1 METKQTPAALES
13 HLGYWLRFVSNSVSG
28 AFAEK
33 LAGQGVSVVEWVV
46 LRLIHGDANM
56 PASAIAETTGMTRGA
71 ISKIVDRLEERGLAE
86 RKPLP
91 RDGRAQILKLT
102 AKGARL
108 VPVLAALADRNDAE
122 FFDHLTAKERAA
134 MTRILKD
141 IVARRAIKAVPVD

>member
-1 METKQTPAALES
+1 METDSHISALET
-13 HLGYWLRFVSNSVSG
+13 HIGYWLRFVSNSVSG
-28 AFAEK
+28 AFAQK
-33 LAGQGVSVVEWVV
+33 LAAQGVSVAEWVV

-71 ISKIVDRLEERGLAE
+71 ISKIVGRLEARDLIA
-86 RKPLP
+86 RTPLP
-91 RDGRAQILKLT
+91 KDGRAQILKLT

-108 VPVLAALADRNDAE
+108 VPVLAALADKNDAE
-122 FFDHLTAKERAA
+122 FFDHLSAKERET

>member
-1 METKQTPAALES
+1 METRTTPAALES

-33 LAGQGVSVVEWVV
+33 LATQNVSIAEWVV
-46 LRLIHGDANM
+46 LRLIHGDTTM

-71 ISKIVDRLEERGLAE
+71 ISKVIDKLEERGLAE

-91 RDGRAQILKLT
+91 GDGRAQILTLT

-122 FFDHLTAKERAA
+122 FFDHLTTKERET

-141 IVARRAIKAVPVD
+141 IVARRAIKTVPVD